1 MATKNSERGE
11 PHGVRVAPV
20 ASRGDLMRFI
30 KLPLRLYRGD
40 PNFVPHLISER
51 KRFFSPANPLFEFTE
66 VQYLLA
72 RDGQGKV
79 IGRVTAHI
87 NRRHNEFW
95 NEKTGFFGFFE
106 CIEQFEAA
114 RALMRAA
121 EDWLGARGMTA
132 VRGPFNFSTNE
143 ECGFLVEGFDRPPFL
158 MMPYT
163 KPYYL
168 EFMDR
173 LGYRRCKDLFAY
185 YYEYPG
191 SIPEHIVRVS
201 SRIQERTGVTVRMIR
216 TDNFEESV
224 KEAMQIYNAAWA
236 RNWGFVPMTDAEFRY
251 MAHELKPIMDPAVAL
266 IAEKDG
272 RPVGFSLGLP
282 DYNILLRKM
291 RGRLLPL
298 GWLRF
303 LLGRRAIDRVRII
316 TLGVI
321 QEYRNQA
328 IDILLYYDTFRNGLR
343 RGYRSCEMSWVL
355 EDNVRMIRA
364 IERMGG
370 RRYKTYRIYEKAL

>member
-1 MATKNSERGE
+1 
-11 PHGVRVAPV
+11 
-20 ASRGDLMRFI
+20 
-30 KLPLRLYRGD
+30 
-40 PNFVPHLISER
+40 
-51 KRFFSPANPLFEFTE
+51 
-66 VQYLLA
+66 
-72 RDGQGKV
+72 
-79 IGRVTAHI
+79 
-87 NRRHNEFW
+87 
-95 NEKTGFFGFFE
+95 
-106 CIEQFEAA
+106 
-114 RALMRAA
+114 MRAA

-143 ECGFLVEGFDRPPFL
+143 ECGFLVEGFDHPPFL
-158 MMPYT
+158 MMPHT
-163 KPYYL
+163 KPYYI

-173 LGYRRCKDLFAY
+173 LGYGRCKDLFAY

-272 RPVGFSLGLP
+272 RPVGFSLSLP